1 MIYTK
6 NDISKFYS
14 KVVKENLEYGDINIP
29 SMGGSQGEDSRIDI
43 NLGDGRVRR
52 VLIDINYDINIG
64 DVTFIKVIDFKDT
77 GSNIYWNDKGELVQS
92 FYFVP
97 IKGSANSKYYMV
109 NRSELVQATAKTR
122 TRYDLKHPIV
132 NWTNI
137 DSKYYPIFKKV
148 VQSFNQPGWKRF
160 DISRVCVKD
169 YDSKKYYKVIKS
181 NGDSFILTRKGTKF
195 NYTNN

>member
-52 VLIDINYDINIG
+52 VLIDTNYDINIG

-77 GSNIYWNDKGELVQS
+77 GSNLYWNDKGELVQS

-97 IKGSANSKYYMV
+97 IKGSANSKYYMADQARFDQAMA
-109 NRSELVQATAKTR
+109 NRKMRGKIKCKVITWTEL
-122 TRYDLKHPIV
+122 
-132 NWTNI
+132 

-160 DISRVCVKD
+160 DVKSVSIRA
-169 YDSKKYYKVIKS
+169 YDSKKYYMVKKT
-181 NGDSFILTRKGTKF
+181 NGESFFLQRTGSKF
-195 NYTNN
+195 YLN